1 MSADEP
7 DAPGDA
13 VDGADQEDSA
23 EVKDIEVTTV
33 HRKDG
38 VDQITERSVLLDTG
52 DEEIVETFRVVDGDH
67 EYLGEGDPDQ
77 RTLNELEARF

>member
-1 MSADEP
+1 MSADDP
-7 DAPGDA
+7 DAPGDT
-13 VDGADQEDSA
+13 VDGADQEDS
-23 EVKDIEVTTV
+23 VDIEVTTV

-52 DEEIVETFRVVDGDH
+52 DEEIAETFRVVDGDH

-77 RTLNELEARF
+77 RALDELGARF

>member
-1 MSADEP
+1 MNADEP

-13 VDGADQEDSA
+13 VDGDQEASG
-23 EVKDIEVTTV
+23 EVKDVEVTTV

-52 DEEIVETFRVVDGDH
+52 EEEIVETFEVVDGEH
-67 EYLGEGDPDQ
+67 EYLGDGDPDQ
-77 RTLNELEARF
+77 RAHDALEARF

>member
-13 VDGADQEDSA
+13 VDGADQGDSA
-23 EVKDIEVTTV
+23 DVEVTTV

-52 DEEIVETFRVVDGDH
+52 DGEIVETFRVVDGDH

-77 RTLNELEARF
+77 RALDELEARF